1 MKEISKKSKEETAIV
16 KQAEINK
23 GLKFVGRQR
32 IHKGHTMWQYNLSNG
47 ELKEAKMESEVVMM
61 PERAGFMG
69 MKIPAGAVARNKIV
83 SAENCQY
90 FPALNRKNAIKKL
103 NKIGL
108 WVKN

>member
-1 MKEISKKSKEETAIV
+1 MKEISKKTKEDIAIV

-32 IHKGHTMWQYNLSNG
+32 IHRNHIMWQFNTVTG
-47 ELKEAKMESEVVMM
+47 ELKPAVIEAEVV
-61 PERAGFMG
+61 AN
-69 MKIPAGAVARNKIV
+69 I
-83 SAENCQY
+83 AEYKTKKKVITVEGCQY